1 MTASVNTGS
10 QLEHPIGPT
19 GRFVL
24 RVPSGEITIHGTDGD
39 VARVRE
45 VGGRVL
51 GERFD
56 IVTGEGSLEVV
67 AKQRFGITIG
77 IGSLSFGGSSPEL
90 EIDVP
95 RGATVTVETAS
106 ADVLAHGLVGPK
118 RFRTASGDLTLD
130 AVGGELELDAV
141 SGDTRVEAD
150 GTLEVKSRSIS
161 GDFHLRAPKLT
172 RFEMTTTSGDVHLDA
187 AMAGGGP
194 YSIKSISGDCTIV
207 ARSGLQ
213 VEAQTITGDLS
224 SRLAHRTE
232 TRPGRKLLIVGKP
245 VATLIFHSVSGDL
258 EIVESRDGVATDLD
272 TAPPSEHSVDAP
284 AAPTPPAPPTPP
296 MAPPVPPTAPA
307 AATGATVPADAA
319 EAARL
324 GILQALERG
333 DLDVEDAMKQL
344 AALEEG

>member
-10 QLEHPIGPT
+10 NLEHSIGKT

-24 RVPSGEITIHGTDGD
+24 RVPSGNIAIHGTDGD
-39 VARVRE
+39 VARIRE
-45 VGGRVL
+45 MGGRPL
-51 GERFD
+51 DERFD
-56 IVTGEGSLEVV
+56 IVAGDGSLEIA
-67 AKQRFGITIG
+67 AKQRSGITIG
-77 IGSLSFGGSSPEL
+77 IGGLSFGGASPNLAIEL
-90 EIDVP
+90 P

-106 ADVLAHGLVGPK
+106 ADVLARGLVGPK

-130 AVGGELELDAV
+130 AIAGELELDAV
-141 SGDTRVEAD
+141 SGDTRIDAD

-161 GDFHLRAPKLT
+161 GDFRLRAPKLT
-172 RFEMTTTSGDVHLDA
+172 RFEMTTTSGDITLDA

-194 YSIKSISGDCTIV
+194 YTIKSISGDCTIV
-207 ARSGLQ
+207 ARAGLT

-232 TRPGRKLLIVGKP
+232 TRPGRKVLIVGKSA
-245 VATLIFHSVSGDL
+245 ATLIFNSVSGDL
-258 EIVESRDGVATDLD
+258 EIVESRDGLPTDLD
-272 TAPPSEHSVDAP
+272 TAPSAEHSVDAP
-284 AAPTPPAPPTPP
+284 AAPTPPAPPTSPE
-296 MAPPVPPTAPA
+296 APTAPA
-307 AATGATVPADAA
+307 APIAAKVPDDAS

-333 DLDVEDAMKQL
+333 DLDVEDAMKHL